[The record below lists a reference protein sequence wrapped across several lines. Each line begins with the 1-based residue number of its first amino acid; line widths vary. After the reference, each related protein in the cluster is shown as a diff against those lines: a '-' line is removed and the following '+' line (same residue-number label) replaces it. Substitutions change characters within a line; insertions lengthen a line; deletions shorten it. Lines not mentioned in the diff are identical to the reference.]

1 MKPCLSPND
10 RMMKVLQAPPEVQA
24 RIDAILENR
33 DTPVPSST
41 GPLLLGMDAGAKF
54 IGISRSSLWRLI
66 KSGRITPV
74 EFRPG
79 SFKVRRADLEQLAR
93 AGL

>member
-1 MKPCLSPND
+1 MKPQLSPND
-10 RMMKVLQAPPEVQA
+10 RMLKVLQAPPDVQA

-33 DTPVPSST
+33 DEPTPATT
-41 GPLLLGMDAGAKF
+41 GPLLMGMDQGAKF
-54 IGISRSSLWRLI
+54 LGVSRSSMWRIL

-79 SFKVRRADLEQLAR
+79 SYKVRRCDLEKI
-93 AGL
+93 AGIS